1 MPRNYKKRTAPK
13 KHKRYATGRA
23 KYGSKQRA
31 YRSAIPRTI
40 QIATKRNMNQT
51 LRFVVNQTYVVDPSV
66 LAAGETAV
74 LSYRANSI
82 FQSHMPTGA
91 TGANPFK
98 SQDPTK
104 YNNDGQAVPLIQQNA
119 DGWDDW
125 TNRYQHFCVV
135 GSKMTYTYE
144 PIETG
149 APSVMVSHLAGVS
162 GAITKATSSARL
174 NELPFVKRHSLT
186 TQGVT
191 SGINAT
197 TGIRGNMMYS
207 ARKFEGVKDPEDNS
221 NLRGRFANPNL
232 AVPTTG
238 ATPGEQ
244 SFFYLGIACVDPA
257 TTTKMPGGVLR
268 VKIEYITQLKEP
280 TETNK
285 IQVVTDSGTAPDEL

>member
-1 MPRNYKKRTAPK
+1 MVRRKAPPKR
-13 KHKRYATGRA
+13 HKRYQKK
-23 KYGSKQRA
+23 KYASKQSA
-31 YRSAIPRTI
+31 YRNTIPRTI

-51 LRFVVNQTYVVDPSV
+51 LKFVINQTYVVDPSV
-66 LAAGETAV
+66 LAAGQTAV

-82 FQSHMPTGA
+82 FTSHMPTGSTA
-91 TGANPFK
+91 VNVFR
-98 SQDPTK
+98 SQDPSK
-104 YNNDGQAVPLIQQNA
+104 YNNNGQAVPLIQQNA

-125 TNRYQHFCVV
+125 TNRYQHFCVT
-135 GSKMTYTYE
+135 GSKLTYTFE
-144 PIETG
+144 PTETG
-149 APSVMVSHLAGVS
+149 APSVLFSHLAGVS
-162 GAITKATSSARL
+162 GAVTSNTTSAAM
-174 NELPFVKRHSLT
+174 NKLPFVKRHSLA
-186 TQGVT
+186 TQGIT

-207 ARKFEGVKDPEDNS
+207 CRKFEGVKDPEDNS

-244 SFFYLGIACVDPA
+244 SFFYLAMASVDPA
-257 TTTKMPGGVLR
+257 TTGKMPGGVLR

-285 IQVVTDSGTAPDEL
+285 IQVVTSTSEPHDSEL